1 MLSVL
6 CALSVA
12 LVPMTSYIGQATSIS
27 YQALSGVE
35 SDGLNRYL
43 LGPGPVPKIR
53 AHHKHWYNNTATFK
67 KYENVIMEHLW
78 LSLLLIFYLAIP

>member
-12 LVPMTSYIGQATSIS
+12 LVPMTSYIGQVTAIS

-43 LGPGPVPKIR
+43 LGPVPKIR
-53 AHHKHWYNNTATFK
+53 AHHKHCYNNTATFK
-67 KYENVIMEHLW
+67 KYKNVIMEHLW